1 MRLLHI
7 FEVLAHAIALGQD
20 SIPVTKDTLQETNT
34 ALTLDTYD
42 FDDFRDMDSSNKSIY
57 PFVNFSKN
65 NYKFYTEKSDNFQV
79 FHKKLRQLIDEKKE
93 K

>member
-7 FEVLAHAIALGQD
+7 FAVLAHAIALGQD

-42 FDDFRDMDSSNKSIY
+42 FDDFRDMDS
-57 PFVNFSKN
+57 
-65 NYKFYTEKSDNFQV
+65 
-79 FHKKLRQLIDEKKE
+79 
-93 K
+93 

>member
-7 FEVLAHAIALGQD
+7 FAVLAHAIALGQD

-42 FDDFRDMDSSNKSIY
+42 FDDFPMIMATLGY
-57 PFVNFSKN
+57 
-65 NYKFYTEKSDNFQV
+65 
-79 FHKKLRQLIDEKKE
+79 RQILETFLV
-93 K
+93 